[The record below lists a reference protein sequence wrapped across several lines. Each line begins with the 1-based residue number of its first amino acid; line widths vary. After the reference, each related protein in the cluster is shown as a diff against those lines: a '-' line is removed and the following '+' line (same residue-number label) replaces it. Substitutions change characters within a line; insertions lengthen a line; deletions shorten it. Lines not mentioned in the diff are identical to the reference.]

1 MMTRDTYKTVTV
13 PILIDCPRSEKAD
26 GNASFL
32 PGLKGL
38 RPVQVIRDG
47 DLRSGSKFWESL
59 TQKEKE
65 ELAATLQL
73 IVATEKEDDL
83 AVRTAFA
90 SLEKGESGLLEQLA
104 LKHPATFRTYSEAR
118 LDEKISEQLERAQ
131 LVVWSFQGKPTLAIY
146 CADVVTAYFVKLL
159 LSRVTGKGLAVCP
172 HCGNCFLRTRSNN
185 EYCSMQHRE
194 AHRVARWR
202 EKKAAESK
210 TTKGR
215 KRGK

>member
-1 MMTRDTYKTVTV
+1 MMTRDKYKTVTV

-32 PGLKGL
+32 SGLKGL
-38 RPVQVIRDG
+38 RPVQVIRDR

-59 TQKEKE
+59 TQYEKE
-65 ELAATLQL
+65 ELAATLQF
-73 IVATEKEDDL
+73 IVATEKKDDL

-90 SLEKGESGLLEQLA
+90 RLLKSESGLLEEFA
-104 LKHPATFRTYSEAR
+104 LKHPATFQTYSEAR
-118 LDEKISEQLERAQ
+118 LDEKISERLERAQ
-131 LVVWSFQGKPTLAIY
+131 LVVWNFQGKPTLAVY

-159 LSRVTGKGLAVCP
+159 LSRVSGKGLAVCP

-185 EYCSMQHRE
+185 EYCCMQHRE

-202 EKKAAESK
+202 EKNASK
-210 TTKGR
+210 LSSSKRRKG
-215 KRGK
+215 GK